1 MDVHSRNKFCYQIS
15 NFLDPTATSEIKS
28 LLFVN
33 SYCHSLLLSIGVLR
47 IQVESNQKD
56 PTPKNYFKGMD
67 LLPEDNIG
75 YGTQEYWEGR
85 YYKEREGLEYDWF
98 KKYADLSIYLNK
110 FIKKE
115 DRIVMLGCGNSSTL
129 CTFLQSEFLSC

>member
-1 MDVHSRNKFCYQIS
+1 
-15 NFLDPTATSEIKS
+15 
-28 LLFVN
+28 
-33 SYCHSLLLSIGVLR
+33 
-47 IQVESNQKD
+47 
-56 PTPKNYFKGMD
+56 MD

-85 YYKEREGLEYDWF
+85 YSKEREGLEYDWF

-110 FIKKE
+110 FIQKE

-129 CTFLQSEFLSC
+129 CTFLK